1 MSKRILVVDDEEAI
15 RKLLQV
21 RFVREGYKVQVA
33 EDGKKALSVAKD
45 FDPEV
50 VVTDIKM
57 PGLDGFQLIEEFR
70 KQGFECPVIVITGH
84 GEKECAIEAI
94 HKGAFDYLEKPFDTE
109 EIAVVVRRAAEREE
123 LRRSNKRLMAE
134 LKQNLEVK
142 TELLERVTSDAS
154 GEEIIIGK
162 SEHVENLKSMARTV
176 AEHFNGDHDPVVL
189 VTGESGVGKEV
200 VARYMHSVA
209 FKKDAPFVA
218 INCAAFPDNLL
229 ESELFG
235 YEKGAFTGAVSRK
248 IGLFELAS
256 GGTLFLDEIG
266 EMDLKMQA
274 KLLRVLQ
281 ERVIRRLG
289 GTTDVSVRPHIVA
302 ATNRDLAKM
311 VQEHAF
317 REDLYYRLNTLPISV
332 APLRSRTEDIE
343 PLAHFFLKQMASGR
357 SKKFTGFS
365 PNAVR
370 AMSNYR
376 WPGNVRELRSVIER
390 AIILEK
396 GPVLE
401 LSHLR
406 QEHLQVARPQP
417 VASAA
422 GNESSTPSASVTNI
436 ETSGGIVLRLPT
448 AHDKSLSDLRKEID
462 ESLVKQILVEA
473 LHREHGNVSAVAR
486 ALRLDRANLLR
497 MLKRYGIEP
506 ELFRNKEAS

>member
-1 MSKRILVVDDEEAI
+1 MMSTRILVVDDEEAI

-21 RFVREGYKVQVA
+21 RFAREGFKVQVA
-33 EDGKKALSVAKD
+33 EDGKKALAVAKD

-70 KQGFECPVIVITGH
+70 AQGFECPVIVITGH

-109 EIAVVVRRAAEREE
+109 EIALVVKRAAEREE

-134 LKQNLEVK
+134 LKKNLEVK
-142 TELLERVTSDAS
+142 TELLERVTSDS
-154 GEEIIIGK
+154 NGEEIIVGK
-162 SEHVENLKSMARTV
+162 SDHVENLKSMVRTV
-176 AEHFNGDHDPVVL
+176 AENFSGDHDPVVL

-200 VARYMHSVA
+200 VARYMHSAA

-266 EMDLKMQA
+266 EMDMKMQA

-289 GTTDVSVRPHIVA
+289 GTADISVRPHIVA

-311 VQEHAF
+311 VEERTF
-317 REDLYYRLNTLPISV
+317 REDLYYRLNTLPIAV

-343 PLAHFFLKQMASGR
+343 PLAQFFLKQMSRGR
-357 SKKFTGFS
+357 GKTFSGFS

-370 AMSNYR
+370 AMTNYR

-406 QEHLQVARPQP
+406 QEHLQVARPATSP
-417 VASAA
+417 APATGEVKS
-422 GNESSTPSASVTNI
+422 I
-436 ETSGGIVLRLPT
+436 ETSGGIVLRLPN

-473 LHREHGNVSAVAR
+473 LQREHGNVSAVAR